1 MHEFDKEIK
10 KSIEEIKPDLYM
22 KTRLAAKIN
31 AYKKPKQQHIFKKVC
46 AAVLAAAIVCGS
58 VGGYFAVQ
66 RQNDFTITAYAD
78 DGKTYPLSNHDVK
91 MPFGK
96 VEKVYF
102 EEMGTTG
109 LNSTTTGFEIHGK
122 DIDEVTFKSNIYGFE
137 IFDEDM
143 RDNHQERDDYFIV
156 KIPLN
161 DEEIAE
167 YNAIDSFDLEDRTQK
182 SFLKKIMKNRDLSEY
197 FGENSMN
204 IDDYHV
210 FNISTDSKDI
220 VEKFNLEY
228 QGYVYTHFRLVK
240 NEDYE
245 DITRSG
251 KKITEKNYDDEDK
264 ISDVCLDTW
273 AATEYVMEHPDTKL
287 SDLPKDTIEV
297 TVKFKSGK
305 TATKNIQIEFDDL
318 GYMHCQ
324 IEE

>member
-22 KTRLAAKIN
+22 KTRLTAKIN
-31 AYKKPKQQHIFKKVC
+31 AYKKPKQQHIVKKIC

-91 MPFGK
+91 MPFCK
-96 VEKVYF
+96 VEKVYHK
-102 EEMGTTG
+102 EMDTTM
-109 LNSTTTGFEIHGK
+109 LDATSSGFEINGK
-122 DIDEVTFKSNIYGFE
+122 NIDEVTFKSNIYE
-137 IFDEDM
+137 LNIYDEDM
-143 RDNHQERDDYFIV
+143 RDNQEERDDYFIV

-161 DEEIAE
+161 DEEINE
-167 YNAIDSFDLEDRTQK
+167 FNAINEWDSATTSK
-182 SFLKKIMKNRDLSEY
+182 NFLKEMNESRDLSEY
-197 FGENSMN
+197 FGDNSIN

-210 FNISTDSKDI
+210 FPVNTTSKDI

-297 TVKFKSGK
+297 TVKFISGK

>member
-1 MHEFDKEIK
+1 MNEFDKEIK

-91 MPFGK
+91 MPFCK
-96 VEKVYF
+96 VEKVYHKN
-102 EEMGTTG
+102 MDTMMLDAT
-109 LNSTTTGFEIHGK
+109 SSGFEINGK
-122 DIDEVTFKSNIYGFE
+122 NIDEVTFKSNIYE
-137 IFDEDM
+137 LNIYDEDM
-143 RDNHQERDDYFIV
+143 RNNQEERDDYFIV

-161 DEEIAE
+161 DEEIAQF
-167 YNAIDSFDLEDRTQK
+167 NAIEMWDDSTAK
-182 SFLKKIMKNRDLSEY
+182 NFLKQMNENRNLSEY
-197 FGENSMN
+197 FGDNSMN
-204 IDDYHV
+204 IDDYQV
-210 FNISTDSKDI
+210 FKINTTSKDI

-228 QGYVYTHFRLVK
+228 KGYVYTDFYLVK
-240 NEDYE
+240 NENYE
-245 DITRSG
+245 SYVRHGYEVS
-251 KKITEKNYDDEDK
+251 EQNYDDDDK
-264 ISDVCLDTW
+264 ISDVHLNIW

>member
-31 AYKKPKQQHIFKKVC
+31 AYKKPKQQHIFKKIC
-46 AAVLAAAIVCGS
+46 ATVLAAAIVCGS

-91 MPFGK
+91 MPFCK
-96 VEKVYF
+96 VEKKYI
-102 EEMGTTG
+102 ENMDTTM
-109 LNSTTTGFEIHGK
+109 LDEKSSGFEIHGK
-122 DIDEVTFKSNIYGFE
+122 DIEEVTFKSNTYGLNIY
-137 IFDEDM
+137 DSDM
-143 RDNHQERDDYFIV
+143 RDTHQEQDDYFIV

-161 DEEIAE
+161 DEEITQF
-167 YNAIDSFDLEDRTQK
+167 NAIEMWDDSTAK
-182 SFLKKIMKNRDLSEY
+182 NFLKQMNENRNLSEY
-197 FGENSMN
+197 FGDNSMN
-204 IDDYHV
+204 IDDYQV
-210 FNISTDSKDI
+210 FKINTTSKDI

-228 QGYVYTHFRLVK
+228 KGYVYTDFYLVK

-251 KKITEKNYDDEDK
+251 KKITEKNYDDNDK
-264 ISDVCLDTW
+264 ISDVHLDTW

-324 IEE
+324 IEG

>member
-96 VEKVYF
+96 VEKVYHK
-102 EEMGTTG
+102 EMDTMMLDAT
-109 LNSTTTGFEIHGK
+109 SSGFEINGK
-122 DIDEVTFKSNIYGFE
+122 NIDEVTFKSSNYKLKIY
-137 IFDEDM
+137 DSDLQQ
-143 RDNHQERDDYFIV
+143 NQEKRDDYFIV

-161 DEEIAE
+161 DEEIVQFNTIE
-167 YNAIDSFDLEDRTQK
+167 EWDSSNTSK
-182 SFLKKIMKNRDLSEY
+182 NFLKKMSKNRDLSAY
-197 FGENSMN
+197 FGDNSMN

-210 FNISTDSKDI
+210 FPINTTSKDI

-228 QGYVYTHFRLVK
+228 QGYVYTYLYLVK

-245 DITRSG
+245 SVDRYG
-251 KKITEKNYDDEDK
+251 YKITEKNYDDEDK